1 MPRQSLCSAVNVGQF
16 FFAGPLAPA
25 HVLFKQEAIKIS
37 LFFPPECGYFA
48 IAPQHSQTTNM
59 QCSYRFRKGPQH
71 KVISLH
77 QQQRLTYTEA
87 LGSSLGPGSHDSF

>member
-1 MPRQSLCSAVNVGQF
+1 MPRQLLCSAVNMGQF
-16 FFAGPLAPA
+16 FCRATRTCSRPVQAGSD
-25 HVLFKQEAIKIS
+25 KN
-37 LFFPPECGYFA
+37 LFFFSPECSYFA
-48 IAPQHSQTTNM
+48 ITPQHSQTTNM

-87 LGSSLGPGSHDSF
+87 LGSSLRPGSHDSF